1 MYKSCFKHSGDSGI
15 SVSMLHLFTS
25 SNILQEFELWSL
37 EYKASTLDH
46 TPNHQL
52 LINILCQ
59 NFVIRF
65 LDNLFNKICQSV
77 KLTNLWFQNLIK
89 LWIFPYTI
97 YVTNHHSTAP
107 SEQSG
112 GLRYTYIE
120 LPKVQTTPTKKIF
133 PQTNKNDQI
142 CKLRKRKN
150 KRFQKYFH

>member
-52 LINILCQ
+52 LISILCQ
-59 NFVIRF
+59 NFDIRF

-89 LWIFPYTI
+89 LWNFPYTI
-97 YVTNHHSTAP
+97 YVINHHSTAP

-112 GLRYTYIE
+112 SLRYTYIRA
-120 LPKVQTTPTKKIF
+120 TKSSNYSDEKDF
-133 PQTNKNDQI
+133 SSN
-142 CKLRKRKN
+142 
-150 KRFQKYFH
+150 